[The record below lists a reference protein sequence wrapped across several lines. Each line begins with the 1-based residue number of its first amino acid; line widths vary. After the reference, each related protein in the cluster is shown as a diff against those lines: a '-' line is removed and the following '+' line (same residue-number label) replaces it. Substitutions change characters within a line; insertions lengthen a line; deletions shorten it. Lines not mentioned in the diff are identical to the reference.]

1 MTGRTTH
8 TDTRVGGAAS
18 LPGRVTVLGAAR
30 SGLAAAE
37 LLRARGSEVFVSD
50 TGRIASG
57 AEATLSGQ
65 GVRWEDGGHTARCL
79 EADLIVTSPGV
90 PREARVL
97 VDADERGIPVWS
109 ELELGWRCFEGRV
122 VAITGTNGK
131 TTTTLLIHHILR
143 CAGLNA
149 HACGNV
155 GTPISEVVVRGTGP
169 DAILVA
175 EVSSFQL
182 ERVDRFRPDVAVL
195 LPVTPDHLDRYDG
208 KMEAYAG
215 VKLSITARQTAL
227 DAVVYPME
235 DERIAAFIERRA
247 TAARAYGVCMQ
258 GAEQSSGSAGEQAGR
273 RAAAF
278 FNEEG
283 LFLATDHN
291 EQRLMNPKELALK
304 GRHNV
309 YNSLAAAVAAR
320 VLEVRSDV
328 IRESLSTFSGV
339 PHRLETVRI
348 HEGVTWVNDSKAT
361 NVNAVWYALDSFR
374 EPVVLIA
381 GGRDKQGDFAALE
394 DQVKA
399 RVRGIVTLGEAAGA
413 IEAALGSCVADCV
426 RATDMPDAVRL
437 AGLLASK
444 GDVVLLSPACASF
457 DMFAN
462 FEERGDAFR
471 RIVAAL

>member
-1 MTGRTTH
+1 MTRHNTH
-8 TDTRVGGAAS
+8 IDWPEA
-18 LPGRVTVLGAAR
+18 LPRRVTVLGAAR
-30 SGLAAAE
+30 SGMAAAE

-50 TGRIASG
+50 AGMLTTSAQ
-57 AEATLSGQ
+57 ATLSGR
-65 GVRWEDGGHTARCL
+65 GATWEAGGHTARCL

-90 PREARVL
+90 ARAAPIL
-97 VDADERGIPVWS
+97 VDADARGIPVWS
-109 ELELGWRCFEGRV
+109 ELELGWRCFDGRT

-131 TTTTLLIHHILR
+131 TTTTLLIEYILR
-143 CAGLNA
+143 QAGMNA

-155 GTPISEVVVRGTGP
+155 GTPISLVVARGTGP

-182 ERVDRFRPDVAVL
+182 ERVERFRPDVAVL
-195 LPVTPDHLDRYDG
+195 LRITPDHLDRYGGD
-208 KMEAYAG
+208 MAAYAAT
-215 VKLSITARQTAL
+215 KLSIARQQTER
-227 DAVVYPME
+227 DAVVYPM
-235 DERIAAFIERRA
+235 DDDRIADFIARGG
-247 TAARAYGVCMQ
+247 TGARAYGVLAG
-258 GAEQSSGSAGEQAGR
+258 GAAPADGTGDAPP
-273 RAAAF
+273 AAAF
-278 FNEEG
+278 STEEA
-283 LFLATDHN
+283 LFLATDDN
-291 EQRLMNPKELALK
+291 QQRLMNQQELALK

-320 VLEVRSDV
+320 VLEVRSDL

-381 GGRDKQGDFAALE
+381 GGRDKQGDFSALR
-394 DQVKA
+394 DQVTA
-399 RVRGIVTLGEAAGA
+399 RVRGIVTLGEAAGT
-413 IEAALGSCVADCV
+413 IEEALGPCVADCV

-437 AGLLASK
+437 AGLLARK

-457 DMFAN
+457 DMFTN